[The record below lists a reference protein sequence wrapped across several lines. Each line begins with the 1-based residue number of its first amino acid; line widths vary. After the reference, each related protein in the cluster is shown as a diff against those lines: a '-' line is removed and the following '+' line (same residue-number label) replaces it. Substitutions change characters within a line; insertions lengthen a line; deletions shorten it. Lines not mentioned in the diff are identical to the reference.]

1 MGQLSDT
8 GIELENVLTSTPH
21 KGPEPTKRHA
31 DEAAAQSVRQLLDDI
46 QSAAGA
52 STDEAMPDLPDVN
65 SLPQRARNSFALL
78 LNHVQHHPDLIAT
91 VDGQHRVMLMKLLAA
106 SSCRYVG
113 AHCFTSTRFAQGSYP
128 ASTELRNLV
137 VHSQVEMDFLP
148 GTVALLGGHRL
159 FKRKPST
166 RAEVH
171 AAIVQGL
178 PYSVLFFLTDHI
190 KVLSEADVANVVG
203 ISSRTLRR
211 QKEEPKKAMP
221 TDLASRTWLFA
232 EALAKATDVFGGKEE
247 AERWMSQEAMGLDGA
262 RPIDL
267 LRTVQGAE
275 LVKEF
280 LGRLEHGVYN

>member
-1 MGQLSDT
+1 M
-8 GIELENVLTSTPH
+8 
-21 KGPEPTKRHA
+21 
-31 DEAAAQSVRQLLDDI
+31 RQLLDDI
-46 QSAAGA
+46 GTVAGT
-52 STDEAMPDLPDVN
+52 STDDAMPGVPDIN
-65 SLPQRARNSFALL
+65 ALPQRARHSFALI
-78 LNHVQHHPDLIAT
+78 LNQVQQHPDLVAT
-91 VDGQHRVMLMKLLAA
+91 VDGQHRVMLMKLLTA
-106 SSCRYVG
+106 SSCRYVT
-113 AHCFTSTRFAQGSYP
+113 ADRFTSTCFAQGSYA
-128 ASTELRNLV
+128 ASTELRNLL
-137 VHSQVEMDFLP
+137 VHSSVDVDFFPSTL
-148 GTVALLGGHRL
+148 ALLGGDRL

-171 AAIVQGL
+171 AAIVRGL

-190 KVLSEADVANVVG
+190 KVLSELDVANVVG
-203 ISSRTLRR
+203 ISTRTLRR
-211 QKEEPKKAMP
+211 QKDEPKKAMP

-232 EALAKATDVFGGKEE
+232 EALAKATDVFGGREE

>member
-1 MGQLSDT
+1 MT
-8 GIELENVLTSTPH
+8 TTPTEV
-21 KGPEPTKRHA
+21 PEPSKRHT
-31 DEAAAQSVRQLLDDI
+31 DETAAQSVRQLLDDI
-46 QSAAGA
+46 QAMAGE
-52 STDEAMPDLPDVN
+52 SVDEKMPSVPDVN
-65 SLPQRARNSFALL
+65 ALPPRARDSFALI
-78 LNHVQHHPDLIAT
+78 LNQVQRHPNLVAT
-91 VDGQHRVMLMKLLAA
+91 VDGQHRVMLMKLLTA

-113 AHCFTSTRFAQGSYP
+113 ADQFASVCFPQGAYG
-128 ASTELRNLV
+128 ASTELRNLL
-137 VHSQVEMDFLP
+137 VHSPADFDFFP
-148 GTVALLGGHRL
+148 GTLALLGGERL
-159 FKRKPST
+159 LKRKPST

-178 PYSVLFFLTDHI
+178 PYAALFFLTDHI
-190 KVLSEADVANVVG
+190 KALSELDVANVVG
-203 ISSRTLRR
+203 ISTRTLRR
-211 QKEEPKKAMP
+211 QKDEPKKAMP

-232 EALAKATDVFGGKEE
+232 EALAKATDVFGGREE